1 MDFKLVA
8 PYQAAGDQPR
18 AIESLIRDLKTPK
31 KYHTLLGV
39 TGSGKTFTAANVI
52 QALNKP
58 TLVLSHNKTLVAQ
71 LYAEFRDLFPEN
83 AVEYFVS
90 YYDYYQP
97 EAYVPQTDTFIEKDS
112 SINEDIDRLRLRAT
126 SSLLSRKDCIVVSSV
141 SCIYGLGSPSDYAK
155 LLLMLTV
162 GETCDRDVVLKRL
175 IDIRYERNDID
186 FKRGTFRVKGDTVD
200 VFLAYEDRALRI
212 VFNFDKIG
220 KLELFDPLLG
230 ETLQHLESFAVY
242 PAKHFVTTE
251 DRIEECIRLATE
263 ELEARLSELR
273 SQHKLLEAQRL
284 EQRTRYDFEMMRAM
298 GYCSGIENYSRYLTG
313 RKTGE
318 RPYCLLDYFPKD
330 LLVIID
336 ESHVTLPQIHGMYH
350 GDRARKETLVEYG
363 FRLPSALDNRP
374 LKYDEFDQMVSQE
387 VFVSAT
393 PGAYEMEKSGKVIEQ
408 IARPTGLLDPEVE
421 VRPSHGQVE
430 NVIEEV
436 QMRADKGQRTLI
448 TTLTKRMSE
457 DLTRYLQER
466 GLKVRYM
473 HSEIGAIERVEILKS
488 LRKKDFDCLIGI
500 NLLREGLDLPEVSL
514 VIILDADKEGFLRSR
529 TALIQTA
536 GRAARHIEGRVILY
550 ADKMTA
556 AMSTMIRETLRRRKC
571 QEAYNQKHGIIP
583 RGIQKKIF
591 EGIEQIKKIREE
603 IVLETTGLDE
613 EAFEKVE
620 IISDLEAQMETAA
633 RNLHFEKAIEL
644 RDQIRELKAKF
655 FQEEQ
660 KAEEKKSWKKKKKA

>member
-655 FQEEQ
+655 FPEEQ